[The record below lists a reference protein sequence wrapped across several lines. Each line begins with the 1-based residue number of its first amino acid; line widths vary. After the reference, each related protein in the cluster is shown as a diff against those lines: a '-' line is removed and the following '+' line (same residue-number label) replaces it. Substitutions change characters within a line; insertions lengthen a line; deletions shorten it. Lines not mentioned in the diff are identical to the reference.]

1 MNNESAAKAKI
12 LILYLVSKA
21 EGVTERMLMDKCL
34 ESLYTDYI
42 SYSQAFEELNASN
55 FIEKNIERDG
65 TGAIADSEEVIVS
78 ITPAGS
84 AILDDLYASLNK
96 NMIHYMDEASED
108 LKAKVDAFNSAKV
121 KMEPEEGGFY
131 SVIVTLSDDN
141 GQYFSCRMRVDSKDK
156 ASALCRK
163 LRREGKKCWNEFIKS
178 FDING

>member
-1 MNNESAAKAKI
+1 MNNEDAAKAKI

-34 ESLYTDYI
+34 ESLYTDFI

-55 FIEKNIERDG
+55 FLEKTVERDG

-84 AILDDLYASLNK
+84 AILEDLYASLNK
-96 NMIHYMDEASED
+96 NLIRYMDEAAED
-108 LKAKVDAFNSAKV
+108 LKERINTFNSAKV
-121 KMEPEEGGFY
+121 KMEPEDGGFY
-131 SVIVTLSDDN
+131 TVTVTLSDDS
-141 GQYFSCRMRVDSKDK
+141 GRYFSCQMRTDSKEK

-163 LRREGKKCWNEFIKS
+163 WRREGKKCWNEFIKS